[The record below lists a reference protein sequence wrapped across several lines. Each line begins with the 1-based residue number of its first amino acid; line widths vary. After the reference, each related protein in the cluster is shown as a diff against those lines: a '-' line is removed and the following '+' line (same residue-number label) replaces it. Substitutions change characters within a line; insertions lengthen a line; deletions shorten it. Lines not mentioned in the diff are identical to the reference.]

1 MNNVNTAVISLLV
14 ENNANML
21 SRVTMLFGRRG
32 FNIDSLTVSA
42 TNDPDISRITIKT
55 TGDERII
62 DQIVLQTKKLV
73 EVKAVQLMDDRE
85 AIQRELLLV
94 KIAAKEKQ
102 RGAIREICE
111 IYKASIVD
119 FFPDQHC
126 LRGHRQALEDQR
138 LSRRRRGVRHS
149 GAVPHRRHG
158 DGPRQR
164 DPRVRKQ
171 GDAPLLNCFP
181 SAQAL

>member
-73 EVKAVQLMDDRE
+73 EVKAVQLMDDHE

-94 KIAAKEKQ
+94 KIAVKEKQ

-111 IYKASIVD
+111 IYKANIVD
-119 FFPDQHC
+119 FSPTSIVCEVTGKPSKINGFLDVVAEYEILELCRTGVTAMDHGSKI
-126 LRGHRQALEDQR
+126 LALENKEM
-138 LSRRRRGVRHS
+138 
-149 GAVPHRRHG
+149 HR
-158 DGPRQR
+158 
-164 DPRVRKQ
+164 
-171 GDAPLLNCFP
+171 C
-181 SAQAL
+181 

>member
-1 MNNVNTAVISLLV
+1 MNNVHTAVLSLLV

-55 TGDERII
+55 SGEERII
-62 DQIVLQTKKLV
+62 EQIVLQTRKLV
-73 EVKAVQLMDDRE
+73 EVKAVQLMDDQ

-102 RGAIREICE
+102 RSAIREICE
-111 IYKASIVD
+111 IYKANIVD
-119 FFPDQHC
+119 FSPTSVVCEVTGKPSKINGFLDVVAEYEILELCRTGVTAMDHGSKTLVC
-126 LRGHRQALEDQR
+126 ENREMHR
-138 LSRRRRGVRHS
+138 
-149 GAVPHRRHG
+149 
-158 DGPRQR
+158 
-164 DPRVRKQ
+164 
-171 GDAPLLNCFP
+171 C
-181 SAQAL
+181 

>member
-73 EVKAVQLMDDRE
+73 EVKAVQLMDDQE

-94 KIAAKEKQ
+94 KIAVKEKQ

-111 IYKASIVD
+111 IYKANIVD
-119 FFPDQHC
+119 FSPTSIVCEVTGKPSKINGFLDVVAEYEILELCRTGVTAMDHGSKI
-126 LRGHRQALEDQR
+126 LALENKEM
-138 LSRRRRGVRHS
+138 
-149 GAVPHRRHG
+149 HR
-158 DGPRQR
+158 
-164 DPRVRKQ
+164 
-171 GDAPLLNCFP
+171 C
-181 SAQAL
+181 

>member
-73 EVKAVQLMDDRE
+73 EVKAVQLMDDHE

-111 IYKASIVD
+111 IYKANIVD
-119 FFPDQHC
+119 FSPTSIVCEVTGKPSKINGFLDVVAEYEILELCRTGVTAMDHGSKI
-126 LRGHRQALEDQR
+126 LALENKEM
-138 LSRRRRGVRHS
+138 
-149 GAVPHRRHG
+149 HR
-158 DGPRQR
+158 
-164 DPRVRKQ
+164 
-171 GDAPLLNCFP
+171 C
-181 SAQAL
+181 